1 MKNKQKLKFSI
12 FEKLIHE
19 IVEDFAVQ
27 KFKEFE
33 TSRQV
38 GHLIK
43 PFHFDPSTTGT
54 VFMTLYFL
62 GNLHIGI
69 ISQLHYTTL

>member
-1 MKNKQKLKFSI
+1 LKLPKSKIRRISIELKKLKNKQKLKFSI

-33 TSRQV
+33 TSPQS
-38 GHLIK
+38 GG
-43 PFHFDPSTTGT
+43 PSYKT
-54 VFMTLYFL
+54 FPL
-62 GNLHIGI
+62 
-69 ISQLHYTTL
+69 